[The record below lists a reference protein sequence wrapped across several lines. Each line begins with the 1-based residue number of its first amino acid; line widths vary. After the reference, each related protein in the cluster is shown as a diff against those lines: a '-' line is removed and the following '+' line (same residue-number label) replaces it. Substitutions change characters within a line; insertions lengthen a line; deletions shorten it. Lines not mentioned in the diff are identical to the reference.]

1 MYLIKQTKKMYLINT
16 LKKIQ
21 NINDFNEFQPSIIFN
36 LLLYSTFYFNLLF
49 INDKKNFIICPRC
62 FLSFISQRKTF
73 EKASN

>member
-36 LLLYSTFYFNLLF
+36 LLLYLTFYFNLLF
-49 INDKKNFIICPRC
+49 INDKKTSEFVQGV